1 MTYSLFE
8 YAKDHQ
14 DELMAREE
22 VEEKV
27 SESCTTTASDQV
39 SSATGGS
46 KSKPKVQLSKAAKRR
61 HADKLSEYN
70 NEREGER
77 EERRGE
83 RKGGGS
89 VKQVTSQM
97 HRRNC
102 QEVMIGLTSLK

>member
-1 MTYSLFE
+1 MNSYSFPITHTHNQASSLMGSPMTYSLFE

-22 VEEKV
+22 GEVEEKV
-27 SESCTTTASDQV
+27 SESCTATASDQV
-39 SSATGGS
+39 SSATSGS

-77 EERRGE
+77 GREG
-83 RKGGGS
+83 
-89 VKQVTSQM
+89 VV
-97 HRRNC
+97 
-102 QEVMIGLTSLK
+102 

>member
-27 SESCTTTASDQV
+27 SESCTATASGQV

-70 NEREGER
+70 NEREG
-77 EERRGE
+77 RRAE

-89 VKQVTSQM
+89 VTQLTSQM
-97 HRRNC
+97 HKRNC